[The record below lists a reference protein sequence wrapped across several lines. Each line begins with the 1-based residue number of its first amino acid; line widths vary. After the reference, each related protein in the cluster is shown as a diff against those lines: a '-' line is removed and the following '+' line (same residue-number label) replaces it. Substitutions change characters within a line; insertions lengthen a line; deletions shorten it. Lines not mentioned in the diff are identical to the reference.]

1 MHEAG
6 YLHPASRILHQQR
19 KGFVCVFLFKVN
31 AAHTPK
37 LPP

>member
-31 AAHTPK
+31 AARIPK
-37 LPP
+37 PRP